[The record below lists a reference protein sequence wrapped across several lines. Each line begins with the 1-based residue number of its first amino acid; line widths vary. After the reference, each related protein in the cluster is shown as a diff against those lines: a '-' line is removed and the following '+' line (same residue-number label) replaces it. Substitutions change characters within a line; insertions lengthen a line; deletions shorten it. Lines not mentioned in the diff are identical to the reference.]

1 MGQATILDDSV
12 GDWELEKHLMRKAT
26 WNVELGR
33 RSTAPEAADGFFN
46 RTHRVIFKFWKPL
59 NKDVHGK
66 VLSGD
71 ELRES
76 WDGGTMW
83 FIYMQLVLCN
93 WL

>member
-33 RSTAPEAADGFFN
+33 WILWKDASRYFC
-46 RTHRVIFKFWKPL
+46 KFWKPL

-66 VLSGD
+66 VLSG
-71 ELRES
+71 ERTPRVVGW
-76 WDGGTMW
+76 WDNV
-83 FIYMQLVLCN
+83 IYLHAIGSV
-93 WL
+93 